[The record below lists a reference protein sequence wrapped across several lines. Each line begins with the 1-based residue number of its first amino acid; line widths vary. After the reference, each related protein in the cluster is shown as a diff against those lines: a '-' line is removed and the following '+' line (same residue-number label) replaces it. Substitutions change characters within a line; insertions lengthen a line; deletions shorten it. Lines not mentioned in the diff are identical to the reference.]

1 MGFWLEVGLFKDQNF
16 GFDPDFINP
25 ATAMASR
32 KGPYYEE
39 FGLFLAHKK
48 YRQFVDDDNTFASDL
63 EAVAAPMIPT
73 ALLWSKDTNNV
84 DELNLLLILSGPTNG
99 PARNKYLDNSHHQ
112 NGLAITIHRVL
123 LLAYYYIFKDAGN
136 SDHDLAKATFT
147 AMTAANDA
155 ISTMRNPPKY
165 ARNSFTCIA
174 QLLLFVLTG
183 GDERPAEDTYAK
195 RNFIYRAFV
204 NFAGRNDRAV
214 KARVLPKVGGRTAQV
229 YPPSFAHGRYGGR
242 EALGR
247 SGGWGQTHDG
257 TWMPLNLPA

>member
-1 MGFWLEVGLFKDQNF
+1 
-16 GFDPDFINP
+16 
-25 ATAMASR
+25 MASR
-32 KGPYYEE
+32 KGPYDEE

-48 YRQFVDDDNTFASDL
+48 YRQFVDDDDTD
-63 EAVAAPMIPT
+63 EHDMTVVATPMIPT
-73 ALLWSKDTNNV
+73 ALLWNKNTEDGE
-84 DELNLLLILSGPTNG
+84 ELNLLLWMSK
-99 PARNKYLDNSHHQ
+99 PAIGVTSEKYLDNSHHQ

-155 ISTMRNPPKY
+155 ISTMTNPPKY

-183 GDERPAEDTYAK
+183 GDERPGEDTYAK

-204 NFAGRNDRAV
+204 NFAGRDNRV
-214 KARVLPKVGGRTAQV
+214 KARVLPKVGGRAAQV
-229 YPPSFAHGRYGGR
+229 HPPWFAHGGR